1 MTTTDMALASD
12 VAALDRLEPQN
23 REVAVTAILQQSHD
37 WLARAQEATDP
48 ARQVS
53 EFKAFIATVAETS
66 KQLKLSQAI
75 QHDSEIM
82 VRRAERALGQAI
94 KTGQERGEIR
104 AHGKQE
110 NRGNRYVE
118 SRELS
123 NTQVSKASP
132 YDYASHAEL
141 YGDGSVGGT
150 GVYAMAEPD
159 DDTFEQALE
168 DAKSEGNVSR
178 RNVMRKA
185 RGEESKSPKRKT
197 SDEAPAETERP
208 SREEQWEEV
217 ARLAERRLTSDQIH
231 SKLRMYS
238 EAPTFRKYAK
248 ERGIE
253 FPADKFV
260 GRGGHKFDTRRAL
273 ESIVSEM
280 HATAM
285 AYPLIDLTQI
295 SPDEAEQMLERADE
309 GFKAL
314 KKIMNQLKEIAR

>member
-66 KQLKLSQAI
+66 KQLKLSQSI

-94 KTGQERGEIR
+94 RAGQERGEINT
-104 AHGKQE
+104 HGKGGGW
-110 NRGNRYVE
+110 NARKSSSVE
-118 SRELS
+118 HTKE
-123 NTQVSKASP
+123 VAASP
-132 YDYASHAEL
+132 YDYATHAEL

-150 GVYAMAEPD
+150 GAYAMAEPD
-159 DDTFEQALE
+159 DETFEQALE

-178 RNVMRKA
+178 RNVLRKA
-185 RGEESKSPKRKT
+185 RGEEFKSPKRKT
-197 SDEAPAETERP
+197 SNEPPAETERP

-280 HATAM
+280 YATAM

-314 KKIMNQLKEIAR
+314 KKIMTQLKEIAR

>member
-104 AHGKQE
+104 THRDG
-110 NRGNRYVE
+110 RTHFGSVE
-118 SRELS
+118 HTKP
-123 NTQVSKASP
+123 NPASP

-185 RGEESKSPKRKT
+185 RGEESKSPKRKA
-197 SDEAPAETERP
+197 SDEAPAEPERP

-238 EAPTFRKYAK
+238 EAPAFRKYAK

-260 GRGGHKFDTRRAL
+260 GRGGHKFDTKRAL